1 MATKIN
7 IRTLL
12 EAGCHFGH
20 QTRRWNPKMKP
31 FIFGERNGIYILD
44 LKQTILDADQA
55 YTFVKNVAKGGN
67 VLFVGTKKQ
76 AQEAVKNAAERANM
90 PYINQRWLGG
100 MLTNFVTIRS
110 RINRMEELEAM
121 VEDGRMAVLPKKEQ
135 AVLGKELTKLQ
146 TNLGGARDMK
156 GLPQALFVIDTKRE
170 ENAIKEAQRLNI
182 PVVALIDT
190 NSDPDEV
197 EYGIPCNDDA
207 ISAVTLMCELM
218 ADACLAGSGK
228 EQVSEAEMAAEP
240 KAEQISLSSFF
251 FISLK
256 GTTMAQITAAMVK
269 QLREMT
275 DSPMMECKKALVEA
289 DGDMDTAVDVLRK
302 NGLAKAAKKAGR
314 ETNEGAVAAFVS
326 EDGKSGALLELSCE
340 TDFVGS
346 NAKFTGFAS
355 KVAEVV
361 ATTEPADV
369 DALLEM
375 PMGEET
381 VSSELTEMI
390 HIMGENMKISRFAAR
405 KAENGALA
413 SYIHMGG
420 KIGVLVEFAFEKA
433 ETAQAESFKTFAHD
447 VALQVAAVAPIC
459 ATRDQVPAETV
470 EHEKQ
475 IYMAQ
480 AAESGKPEAIQEKM
494 AVGRLEKFYKQ
505 SVLTE
510 QEFIKDSSLTIKKYA
525 EQVSKELGDTIT
537 VVAFDRLVRGE

>member
-1 MATKIN
+1 
-7 IRTLL
+7 
-12 EAGCHFGH
+12 
-20 QTRRWNPKMKP
+20 
-31 FIFGERNGIYILD
+31 
-44 LKQTILDADQA
+44 
-55 YTFVKNVAKGGN
+55 
-67 VLFVGTKKQ
+67 
-76 AQEAVKNAAERANM
+76 
-90 PYINQRWLGG
+90 
-100 MLTNFVTIRS
+100 
-110 RINRMEELEAM
+110 
-121 VEDGRMAVLPKKEQ
+121 
-135 AVLGKELTKLQ
+135 
-146 TNLGGARDMK
+146 
-156 GLPQALFVIDTKRE
+156 
-170 ENAIKEAQRLNI
+170 
-182 PVVALIDT
+182 
-190 NSDPDEV
+190 
-197 EYGIPCNDDA
+197 
-207 ISAVTLMCELM
+207 
-218 ADACLAGSGK
+218 
-228 EQVSEAEMAAEP
+228 
-240 KAEQISLSSFF
+240 
-251 FISLK
+251 
-256 GTTMAQITAAMVK
+256 MAQITAAMVK

-289 DGDMDTAVDVLRK
+289 DGDMDAAVDVLRK

-326 EDGKSGALLELSCE
+326 EDGKTGALLELSCE
-340 TDFVGS
+340 T
-346 NAKFTGFAS
+346 
-355 KVAEVV
+355 EVV

-369 DALLEM
+369 DALLEK

-390 HIMGENMKISRFAAR
+390 HIMGENMKIARFSAR

>member
-1 MATKIN
+1 
-7 IRTLL
+7 
-12 EAGCHFGH
+12 
-20 QTRRWNPKMKP
+20 
-31 FIFGERNGIYILD
+31 
-44 LKQTILDADQA
+44 
-55 YTFVKNVAKGGN
+55 
-67 VLFVGTKKQ
+67 
-76 AQEAVKNAAERANM
+76 
-90 PYINQRWLGG
+90 
-100 MLTNFVTIRS
+100 
-110 RINRMEELEAM
+110 
-121 VEDGRMAVLPKKEQ
+121 
-135 AVLGKELTKLQ
+135 
-146 TNLGGARDMK
+146 
-156 GLPQALFVIDTKRE
+156 
-170 ENAIKEAQRLNI
+170 
-182 PVVALIDT
+182 
-190 NSDPDEV
+190 
-197 EYGIPCNDDA
+197 
-207 ISAVTLMCELM
+207 
-218 ADACLAGSGK
+218 
-228 EQVSEAEMAAEP
+228 
-240 KAEQISLSSFF
+240 
-251 FISLK
+251 
-256 GTTMAQITAAMVK
+256 MAQITAAMVK

-289 DGDMDTAVDVLRK
+289 DGDMDAAVDVLRK

-326 EDGKSGALLELSCE
+326 EDGKTGALLELSCE

-369 DALLEM
+369 DALLEK

-494 AVGRLEKFYKQ
+494 ATGRMEKFYKENCLVDQ
-505 SVLTE
+505 AFV
-510 QEFIKDSSLTIKKYA
+510 KDGNMNVAQYVAKVAKDLGGKIEIESFVRFEKGEGIEKKA
-525 EQVSKELGDTIT
+525 DDFASE
-537 VVAFDRLVRGE
+537 VASMVK